1 MFVTKGLETS
11 LLHVSTPFEV
21 MVGLD
26 HHYDS
31 LLWKLWKLGKNEF
44 LGSLLITFWEQG
56 INFKLLR
63 AKFNDPPPQEALT
76 LGSPKPGQYKTRS
89 ADWVQTWTRSTE
101 TQITNFV
108 LKAWL
113 GKVKMRFEDY
123 GICSNHSKRI

>member
-1 MFVTKGLETS
+1 ME
-11 LLHVSTPFEV
+11 
-21 MVGLD
+21 
-26 HHYDS
+26 
-31 LLWKLWKLGKNEF
+31 KLWKLGKNEF
-44 LGSLLITFWEQG
+44 LGALLITFWEQG

-63 AKFNDPPPQEALT
+63 AKFNDPPQPKPTHPQPWEALT
-76 LGSPKPGQYKTRS
+76 LGSPKPGQYKTRT

-123 GICSNHSKRI
+123 GICSNHSTRI